1 MDFWEFF
8 LAMTIILPIMV
19 LWIGCIIDVVG
30 RPDISGW
37 KKAGWML
44 FIIFLPL
51 IGSIIYAIVRPR
63 LIDTRASVLDSAY
76 SEEMRLPTAE
86 RAASKSTFTEP
97 GALP

>member
-1 MDFWEFF
+1 MEFWEFF
-8 LAMTIILPIMV
+8 IVMTITLPIMV

-51 IGSIIYAIVRPR
+51 FGSLVYAIKRPR

-86 RAASKSTFTEP
+86 RAASRATFTEP
-97 GALP
+97 GAQP

>member
-1 MDFWEFF
+1 MEFWEFF
-8 LAMTIILPIMV
+8 LAMTIILPIVV

-51 IGSIIYAIVRPR
+51 IGSIIYAIARPR

-86 RAASKSTFTEP
+86 RAASTSTFTEP
-97 GALP
+97 GAQP